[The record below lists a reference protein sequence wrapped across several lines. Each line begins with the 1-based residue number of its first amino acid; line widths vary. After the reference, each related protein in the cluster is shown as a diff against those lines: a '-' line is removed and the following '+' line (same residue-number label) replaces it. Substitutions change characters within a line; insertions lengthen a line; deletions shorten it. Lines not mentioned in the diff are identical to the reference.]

1 MSAPADA
8 AVDVAGPPTA
18 ARFVAWLET
27 GGDPG
32 DLFAPDVFSDINLP
46 FTRVQGNDADRVL
59 GIRRH
64 SHPFAGK
71 VHVSRVDP
79 TDRGFVIEFDERWE
93 DQGQRWYARELIRA
107 DVVGATIVDIAV
119 YCTGDWDERRQAAHA
134 E

>member
-1 MSAPADA
+1 MSVQTETKPDA
-8 AVDVAGPPTA
+8 TTAVANLIK
-18 ARFVAWLET
+18 WLET
-27 GGDPG
+27 GEAPEG
-32 DLFAPDVFSDINLP
+32 LFAADAFSDINMP
-46 FTRVQGNDADRVL
+46 FTRVQAHDVEGVL

-93 DQGQRWYARELIRA
+93 DQGQQWYARELIRA
-107 DVVGATIVDIAV
+107 DVAGATIVDMSV